1 MVHDPQVAL
10 ETLISLGFERVL
22 TSGCDSSALEGL
34 SLIKKLAEQV
44 SVPSAPLGHL
54 CSSGFFLGI
63 AWRQLLCGNPHFCE
77 GAAVQELFPPTSGLA
92 LVCFPKSLWV
102 GSLKSPAA
110 RADWAV
116 LAHEK
121 EGGKSR
127 FQDRAL
133 AAI

>member
-1 MVHDPQVAL
+1 MFPLLLWV
-10 ETLISLGFERVL
+10 T
-22 TSGCDSSALEGL
+22 
-34 SLIKKLAEQV
+34 
-44 SVPSAPLGHL
+44 SAPLA
-54 CSSGFFLGI
+54 SSWALP
-63 AWRQLLCGNPHFCE
+63 GNPDFCE
-77 GAAVQELFPPTSGLA
+77 GAAVQELIPPTSGLA

>member
-63 AWRQLLCGNPHFCE
+63 AR
-77 GAAVQELFPPTSGLA
+77 
-92 LVCFPKSLWV
+92 
-102 GSLKSPAA
+102 
-110 RADWAV
+110 
-116 LAHEK
+116 
-121 EGGKSR
+121 
-127 FQDRAL
+127 
-133 AAI
+133 